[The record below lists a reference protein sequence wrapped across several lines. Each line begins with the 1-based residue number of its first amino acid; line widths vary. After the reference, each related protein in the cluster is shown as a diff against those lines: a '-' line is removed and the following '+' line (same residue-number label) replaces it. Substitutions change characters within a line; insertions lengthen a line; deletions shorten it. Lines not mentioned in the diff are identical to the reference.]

1 MNKTTFPK
9 IIDKGDISS
18 AVTFS
23 AQLKFS
29 LLPDDDGSVT
39 VANVACG
46 FKITQFDCKVLTG
59 ANKSLFKMLIGVFK
73 AKLTET
79 VGELVALSRSSWLPL
94 RASSESSR
102 ELTGKRDQQH
112 RARKPNSMGISY
124 NSLQLFILR
133 MSSTE
138 SMLRLCPILQRQI
151 LRERSASHCQSYAK
165 R

>member
-1 MNKTTFPK
+1 MVLYRVTRDAVCPLSSLTFAVPWPLSRVRSRAILADKVNKTTFPK
-9 IIDKGDISS
+9 IIDKGDLSS

-79 VGELVALSRSSWLPL
+79 VGELVACVQSSWL
-94 RASSESSR
+94 RA
-102 ELTGKRDQQH
+102 
-112 RARKPNSMGISY
+112 N
-124 NSLQLFILR
+124 
-133 MSSTE
+133 
-138 SMLRLCPILQRQI
+138 
-151 LRERSASHCQSYAK
+151 
-165 R
+165 